1 MSCIQQTKVLVGLSG
16 GVDSAVATAALLEK
30 GYRVGG
36 LYIRNGFPVR
46 GEEDADAV
54 ASRLD
59 IPLYK
64 LDVSGEFRR
73 EVADYFVLEY
83 LAGRTPNP
91 CCVCNKRI
99 KFHHLLREA
108 DERGFDFIATGH
120 YTRVVYDENAQKY
133 KLYSGTDAVKDQS
146 YFLFML
152 GQRELVRIIFPNGDK
167 TKKVIRSKALELGL
181 GDRPFRDSQEICF
194 IPDNNYK
201 RFIRQMRPDLRA
213 APGDFVD
220 RHRSVLGRHRGIYS
234 YTIGQRRG
242 LNIPSTAPYYVL
254 EIDSERNEV
263 VLGREDEQESGGLI
277 AEAVSWVSGEKMPD
291 GGIEA
296 TTKIRY
302 RHSGAESSIQ
312 PLPPASGAALPV
324 GTAGADDRGVLVR
337 FSRPQKA
344 VTPGQAAVFYQ
355 GDRVLGGGWIVR
367 GL

>member
-16 GVDSAVATAALLEK
+16 GVDSAVAAAALLEK

-73 EVADYFVLEY
+73 EVADYFISEY
-83 LAGRTPNP
+83 LVGRTPNP
-91 CCVCNKRI
+91 CVVCNKRI
-99 KFHHLLREA
+99 KFRHLLREA
-108 DERGFDFIATGH
+108 DERGFDFVATGH
-120 YTRVVYDENAQKY
+120 YARIGYDEKAQKY
-133 KLYSGTDAVKDQS
+133 RLCRGADTAKDQS

-152 GQRELVRIIFPNGDK
+152 GQRELARILFPNGDK
-167 TKKVIRSKALELGL
+167 TKKEIRSKALEIGL
-181 GDRPFRDSQEICF
+181 GDRPFRESQEICF

-201 RFIRQMRPDLRA
+201 RFIREARPDLRA
-213 APGDFVD
+213 TPGDFVD
-220 RHRSVLGRHRGIYS
+220 RHGNVLGRHRGIYS
-234 YTIGQRRG
+234 YTVGQRRG
-242 LNIPSTAPYYVL
+242 LNIASTAPYYVL
-254 EIDSERNEV
+254 EIDPERNEV
-263 VLGREDEQESGGLI
+263 VLGREDEQGCEGFV
-277 AEAVSWVSGEKMPD
+277 AAAVNWVSGEKLPD
-291 GGIEA
+291 GGFQA

-302 RHSGAESSIQ
+302 RHGGAESTILA
-312 PLPPASGAALPV
+312 LPSASGAALP
-324 GTAGADDRGVLVR
+324 GGPAGADDSSVLVR

-355 GDRVLGGGWIVR
+355 GSCVLGGGWIVK
-367 GL
+367 GI

>member
-1 MSCIQQTKVLVGLSG
+1 MSCIRQQRALVGLSG
-16 GVDSAVATAALLEK
+16 GVDSAVAAAVLLEK

-46 GEEDADAV
+46 DEEDAEAV

-64 LDVSGEFRR
+64 LDVSGEFRS
-73 EVADYFVLEY
+73 EVADYFVSEY

-91 CCVCNKRI
+91 CCVCNKKI
-99 KFHHLLREA
+99 KFRHLLLEA
-108 DERGFDFIATGH
+108 GKLGFDLIATGH
-120 YTRVVYDENAQKY
+120 YAREGYDVDARRY
-133 KLYSGTDAVKDQS
+133 TLCRGADAVKDQS

-152 GQRELVRIIFPNGDK
+152 GQGELRRILFPNGDR
-167 TKKVIRSKALELGL
+167 TKKEVRSKALELGL

-201 RFIRQMRPDLRA
+201 RFIHKMRPDLRA
-213 APGDFVD
+213 APGNFVD
-220 RHRSVLGRHRGIYS
+220 RYGKILGGHRGIYS
-234 YTIGQRRG
+234 YTVGQRRG
-242 LNIPSTAPYYVL
+242 LNIASTAPYYVL
-254 EIDSERNEV
+254 KIDPEKNEV

-277 AEAVSWVSGEKMPD
+277 ATAVSWVSGEKMPD

-312 PLPPASGAALPV
+312 PLPPTSGATLP
-324 GTAGADDRGVLVR
+324 GGLAGANDRGVLVR

-355 GDRVLGGGWIVR
+355 GDRVLGGGWIVK
-367 GL
+367 GI